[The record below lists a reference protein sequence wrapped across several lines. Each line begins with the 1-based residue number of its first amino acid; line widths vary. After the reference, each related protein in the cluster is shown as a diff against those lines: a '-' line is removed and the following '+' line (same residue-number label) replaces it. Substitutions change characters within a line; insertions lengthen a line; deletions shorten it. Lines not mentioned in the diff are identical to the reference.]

1 MSEAVGDLEAEAR
14 SALEAALADRDEDP
28 ADLDKLQLYVY
39 ADDLPEGLDDD
50 RAISLAAEVLANA
63 PETVKAEKAGDSGW
77 LEADFSSSK
86 PGYSRQNTPNTTAG

>member
-63 PETVKAEKAGDSGW
+63 PETVKPK
-77 LEADFSSSK
+77 
-86 PGYSRQNTPNTTAG
+86 YR